1 MNKPLEAR
9 KTIVVVDDD
18 RSIRT
23 LLEMGLKKEGYV
35 VSSFENGQAAL
46 DALPEI
52 KPDLVLSDWMMPV
65 MDGVAFCKRV
75 KADPEMKSIFFVL
88 LTAKTQGSDKIEG
101 LDSGADD
108 YLTKPVQMLELAA
121 KVRSALRIK
130 ELQIE
135 LEKRNTELQRLN
147 DIKDDFLGM
156 AAHDLRN
163 PLGVISLWT
172 ESLLAE
178 ALGKFTEEQKRAGE
192 VILKHTDAMLF
203 LINDLLDIA
212 AIESGKVKFE
222 WWTGPVQNVVK
233 EVAESNRVLAEKK
246 GIDLTYHEAPE
257 LLVARYDPRRIEEVL
272 RNLVSNAIKFTPK
285 QGKIRVSLTPAEGFV
300 RVEVADT
307 GCGIAPAEKQKL
319 FQKFQK
325 LSSRPTAGERGTGL
339 GLAIVKKLVEL
350 HGGEVGVDSDLGKGS
365 TFWFTLP
372 TTPAGK

>member
-1 MNKPLEAR
+1 MTPGATSGKS
-9 KTIVVVDDD
+9 IVVVDDD

-23 LLEMGLKKEGYV
+23 LLEMGLKKEGYAV
-35 VSSFENGQAAL
+35 ASFENGQAAF
-46 DALPEI
+46 DALPRI
-52 KPDLVLSDWMMPV
+52 KPELVISDWMMPV
-65 MDGVAFCKRV
+65 LDGVGLCKKV
-75 KADPEMKSIFFVL
+75 KGDPELRSTFFML

-121 KVRSALRIK
+121 KVRSALRIR

-135 LEKRNTELQRLN
+135 LQKRNDELERLN
-147 DIKDDFLGM
+147 ALKDDFLGM

-178 ALGKFTEEQKRAGE
+178 ALGEMSDEQKKAGE
-192 VILKHTDAMLF
+192 VILKHTDAMLA

-212 AIESGKVKFE
+212 AIESGKVTLDWK
-222 WWTGPVQNVVK
+222 TGPVEAVVK
-233 EVAESNRVLAEKK
+233 EIAESNQILAEKK
-246 GIDLTYHEAPE
+246 GIVLTYEAADAIPQ
-257 LLVARYDPRRIEEVL
+257 VRFDPRRIEEVL
-272 RNLVSNAIKFTPK
+272 RNLVSNAIKFTPQK
-285 QGKIRVSLTPAEGFV
+285 GAIRVKVSCDGKFV

-307 GCGIAPAEKQKL
+307 GCGIPPQEKQKL

-325 LSSRPTAGERGTGL
+325 LSTKPTAGERGTGL

-350 HGGEVGVDSDLGKGS
+350 HGGEVGVDSEVGKGS
-365 TFWFTLP
+365 TFWFTIP
-372 TTPAGK
+372 VAV